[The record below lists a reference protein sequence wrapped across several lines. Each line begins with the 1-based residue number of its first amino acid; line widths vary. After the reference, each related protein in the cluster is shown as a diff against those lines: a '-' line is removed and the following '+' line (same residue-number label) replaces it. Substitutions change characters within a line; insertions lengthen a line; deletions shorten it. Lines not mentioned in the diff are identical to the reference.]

1 MNKVTTAAK
10 TWWNNVVGEPAMQV
24 NTDRL
29 ADDEKASLP
38 TNKIRKHNCPEARQT
53 FTKYFAGRNT

>member
-10 TWWNNVVGEPAMQV
+10 TWWNNVVGKPAMQV

-29 ADDEKASLP
+29 ADEKSKP
-38 TNKIRKHNCPEARQT
+38 TNK
-53 FTKYFAGRNT
+53 